1 LGETREIRQI
11 EGARAMD
18 SLQDLR

>member
-1 LGETREIRQI
+1 MGEIHQI

-18 SLQDLR
+18 SLKGWR